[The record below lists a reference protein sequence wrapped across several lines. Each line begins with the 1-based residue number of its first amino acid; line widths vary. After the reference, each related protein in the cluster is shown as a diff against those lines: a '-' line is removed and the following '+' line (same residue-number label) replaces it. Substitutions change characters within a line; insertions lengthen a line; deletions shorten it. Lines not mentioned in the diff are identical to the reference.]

1 LAPKLSRT
9 GLVWYFIVFG
19 PNLPHFSIQCFL
31 HIHLVSNLCNIFSFR
46 IMDPVPE
53 KRSKNRDD
61 GVGSSMR
68 GRKLSMKRS
77 TPPPPT
83 PPPSDHDEDGELE
96 ALKMHAPLRVATR
109 SRLSTR
115 RRRPSPPSLIIEGS
129 HLCGSADVPV
139 LAVLVL
145 LSHRLVPLNLPPQAQ
160 AYG

>member
-46 IMDPVPE
+46 IMDPVTE
-53 KRSKNRDD
+53 KR
-61 GVGSSMR
+61 SMR

-96 ALKMHAPLRVATR
+96 ALKMPH
-109 SRLSTR
+109 
-115 RRRPSPPSLIIEGS
+115 
-129 HLCGSADVPV
+129 
-139 LAVLVL
+139 
-145 LSHRLVPLNLPPQAQ
+145 
-160 AYG
+160 